1 VLTNAGI
8 IRAHEHGIV
17 TSASLMVLR
26 PAAREA
32 AQYACSATRLSVG
45 LHIEGEHDAR
55 SQLDAFRALMGRD
68 PTHVDS
74 HRYVHRREPLT
85 SIARALAAEL
95 GVPLREHS
103 EIHYIESFYGSP
115 DPGAVEVP
123 ALLAIIG
130 RLARGTSE
138 LSCHPGLD
146 EQLQSTYVQ
155 PRLTEVQTLCDPRVR
170 EALGAAEVQLR
181 TF

>member
-1 VLTNAGI
+1 M
-8 IRAHEHGIV
+8 

-26 PAAREA
+26 SAAREA
-32 AQYACSATRLSVG
+32 AQYARERRGFSVG
-45 LHIEGEHDAR
+45 LHIESEHDAR

-74 HRYVHRREPLT
+74 HKHVHRQEPLRT
-85 SIARALAAEL
+85 IAGELAGEL

-103 EIHYIESFYGSP
+103 DIVYIESFYGRP
-115 DPGAVEVP
+115 DPSAVEVP
-123 ALLAIIG
+123 ALLAIIE
-130 RLARGTSE
+130 RLAPGTTE
-138 LSCHPGLD
+138 LGCHPGLD
-146 EQLQSTYVQ
+146 EQLQSSYVQ
-155 PRLTEVQTLCDPRVR
+155 PRLTEVQTLCNERVR

>member
-1 VLTNAGI
+1 
-8 IRAHEHGIV
+8 
-17 TSASLMVLR
+17 MVLR

-32 AQYACSATRLSVG
+32 AQYACERSAFSVG
-45 LHIEGEHDAR
+45 LHIEAEHDPR

-74 HRYVHRREPLT
+74 HKHVHRREPLT
-85 SIARALAAEL
+85 SAARELAAEL

-115 DPGAVEVP
+115 DPSAVEVP
-123 ALLAIIG
+123 ALLAIIE
-130 RLARGTSE
+130 RLAPGTSE
-138 LSCHPGLD
+138 LGCHPGLD
-146 EQLQSTYVQ
+146 EQLQSSYVQ
-155 PRLTEVQTLCDPRVR
+155 PRLTEIQTLCDPRVR